1 MGTLGVMESDHDDH
15 TGSRSARVRARDV
28 AVRRTRGIV
37 IGVAAG
43 AVALSGVF
51 SVVAA
56 QAFKGRSQQ
65 PAATSSVPAL
75 AAGASVPGPDDIPSI
90 SGDPAPLQPPE
101 QPPAAAPQ
109 TTAPAPEPQ
118 VSGGS

>member
-1 MGTLGVMESDHDDH
+1 MEPDRETHP
-15 TGSRSARVRARDV
+15 GSRSARVLARDL

-56 QAFKGRSQQ
+56 QAFKGHSQR
-65 PAATSSVPAL
+65 PAPTSPEPAT
-75 AAGASVPGPDDIPSI
+75 GMTVPGPDHIPSI

-101 QPPAAAPQ
+101 QPPTAAPQ

>member
-1 MGTLGVMESDHDDH
+1 VGTLGVMESDHDDH
-15 TGSRSARVRARDV
+15 SGSRSARVRARDV

-56 QAFKGRSQQ
+56 QAFKGHTQR
-65 PAATSSVPAL
+65 PAPASSEPVSGTP
-75 AAGASVPGPDDIPSI
+75 VPGPDDVPSI

-101 QPPAAAPQ
+101 QPPAATPQ
-109 TTAPAPEPQ
+109 STAPAPEPQ